1 MSPALTPD
9 QARRTVLGAQQL
21 AATRPIRP
29 TAGQVGRVF
38 NALALLQIDSVNV
51 LARSHYLPHFS
62 RLGPYDRTLLERM
75 SSRHPR
81 QMVEY
86 WAHEASYIRPELFA
100 DLRVW
105 QRRTWMR
112 ARDMP
117 QELREKVSAAV
128 LDLLEQKHPLSARQ
142 VETLLGHESGTAAKS
157 WGWNWSAV
165 KRVLEDLFEQGI
177 ITSAGRSAQFE
188 RLYAPTGSI
197 HPLGARALDQ
207 PDRTEAL
214 LRLTETAARSL
225 GAATANSLA
234 DYFRLPVRETLTAA
248 RILTSEGRLEETEVA
263 GWKGP
268 VFLHA
273 EARTPRHTRA
283 RALLSPFDSLVFDR
297 RRLQEIFGIEYRIEI
312 YTPAHKRRYGY
323 YVLPFLLGDRIAAR
337 VDLKADRAA
346 GVLLV
351 QSAHL
356 EPEAPGNTD
365 VELAAEIQ
373 LMAQWL
379 GLSAVMVRPVGNL
392 APALKLA
399 VNRD

>member
-1 MSPALTPD
+1 MSPALSPG

-21 AATRPIRP
+21 VKTRPASP
-29 TAGQVGRVF
+29 GAGQVGRVF
-38 NALALLQIDSVNV
+38 NALGLLQIDSVNV
-51 LARSHYLPHFS
+51 LARSHYLPLFS
-62 RLGPYDRTLLERM
+62 RLGPYDRALLDRM
-75 SSRHPR
+75 SSRQPR
-81 QMVEY
+81 RMVEY
-86 WAHEASYIRPELFA
+86 WAHEASYVRPELFG

-105 QRRTWMR
+105 QRRTWMS

-117 QELREKVSAAV
+117 QDLRADVSRAV
-128 LDLLEQKHPLSARQ
+128 LELLERKHPLSARQ
-142 VETLLGHESGTAAKS
+142 VESLLGHRPGTDEKA

-177 ITSAGRSAQFE
+177 ITSAARSSQFE
-188 RLYAPTGSI
+188 RLYAPTAAV
-197 HPLGARALDQ
+197 HPHGAASLAI
-207 PDRTEAL
+207 PDRAEAL

-234 DYFRLPVRETLTAA
+234 DYFRLPVRETLAAA
-248 RILTSEGRLEETEVA
+248 RTLAAAGTLEEIQVA

-273 EARTPRHTRA
+273 EARIPRRAQA

-297 RRLQEIFGIEYRIEI
+297 RRLREIFGIDYRIEI
-312 YTPAHKRRYGY
+312 YVPAAKRRYGY
-323 YVLPFLLGDRIAAR
+323 YVLPFLLGERIVAR

-356 EPEAPGNTD
+356 EPDAPGNTD
-365 VELAAEIQ
+365 VELAAELR

-379 GLSAVMVRPVGNL
+379 GLAEVRVRPVGDF

-399 VNRD
+399 VDRE